1 MAATRLP
8 GIIAARLPGMTV
20 VQLSGMTTVILSG
33 ITAVR
38 LPGITAIQ
46 LPSMAA
52 VGSNSVRRAY
62 FLAGTDV
69 FFTLLSRTFV
79 TCPAHA
85 SGIPIAHEKNNHH
98 IKEIP

>member
-8 GIIAARLPGMTV
+8 GIIAAWLPGMAA
-20 VQLSGMTTVILSG
+20 VILSG
-33 ITAVR
+33 ITAVI
-38 LPGITAIQ
+38 LPN
-46 LPSMAA
+46 MAA

-69 FFTLLSRTFV
+69 FFTLPSRTFV